1 MAGLAE
7 AVQGVVGQP
16 ASVRVGVVDSINPI
30 VVSAQGVA
38 FENVGILG
46 DLALQPGD
54 SVALLG
60 QSSAAGSDPASWLVL
75 ERVRQTTAPAAISVS
90 NVQNA
95 LASTASL
102 VYVTTAVVCS
112 TPFVAPNT
120 GRILLAWRGGILTS
134 GAGECF
140 IAPQITN
147 PDGTLFLGAT
157 DPRSTST
164 PLGSTQ
170 RRGASTLVSGLTPG
184 LTYTTTLMQRTTN
197 AGSPALAVDREVSV
211 FPAA

>member
-7 AVQGVVGQP
+7 AMQGAVGQP
-16 ASVRVGVVDSINPI
+16 ASVRIGVVDSINPI

-38 FENVGILG
+38 FENVGLLG

-54 SVALLG
+54 TVALLG
-60 QSSAAGSDPASWLVL
+60 QSSAVGSDPASWLVL
-75 ERVRQTTAPAAISVS
+75 ERVRQTTAPTAIAVS
-90 NVQNA
+90 NVQDA

-102 VYVTTAVVCS
+102 AYVTTAVVC
-112 TPFVAPNT
+112 TIPFVAPNT

-140 IAPQITN
+140 VAPQITN
-147 PDGTLFLGAT
+147 PDGSLFLGAT
-157 DPRSTST
+157 DSGSISSPF
-164 PLGSTQ
+164 GSTQ
-170 RRGASTLVSGLTPG
+170 RRGATTLIMGLTPG
-184 LTYTTTLMQRTTN
+184 LTYTATLMQRTTN
-197 AGSPALAVDREVSV
+197 AGSPALAVNREVAV